1 MVDVFTCRYFLLP
14 YWNYNSGEMDEI
26 KTIIIAKSLLKVLK
40 IEKYRAYIETI
51 CWVFDGYSRSY

>member
-26 KTIIIAKSLLKVLK
+26 KIIIAKRLHHVLK
-40 IEKYRAYIETI
+40 TKEYKAYLEVI
-51 CWVFDGYSRSY
+51 CLIFDGYTRLY